1 MNNNK
6 LLEYS
11 NNKNFSIVLLKWL
24 SEIDY
29 EFSNFSDLEEI
40 FFSDE
45 IFLIIK
51 ITYLKKKK

>member
-11 NNKNFSIVLLKWL
+11 NNKNFCIVLLKWL

-51 ITYLKKKK
+51 LTYL